1 MIPSRKEAKPVILD
15 FLSEGSQRSSE
26 QVQELIATHFALTD
40 DERTRKRGR
49 GPHPEYVNETA
60 WALVDLQKDG
70 LIKKT
75 DLDSF
80 VYRIT
85 DSGRHAA
92 QNRSLGTPIPS
103 RHARQP
109 TRQL

>member
-1 MIPSRKEAKPVILD
+1 MIPSRKEAKPVILNFMTD
-15 FLSEGSQRSSE
+15 RDEHSSE
-26 QVQELIATHFALTD
+26 EIQEMIAVHFALTD
-40 DERTRKRGR
+40 EERAHKRGK

-70 LIKKT
+70 LIRKI
-75 DLDSF
+75 DPEAF

-92 QNRSLGTPIPS
+92 TNRLLGTPIP
-103 RHARQP
+103 ARQ
-109 TRQL
+109 RRAV

>member
-15 FLSEGSQRSSE
+15 AMRDGKKHSSDDL
-26 QVQELIATHFALTD
+26 QEMIAIHFALTSE
-40 DERTRKRGR
+40 ERERKRGK

-70 LIKKT
+70 LIKKI
-75 DLDSF
+75 DPGAF

-85 DSGRHAA
+85 DSGKDAA
-92 QNRSLGTPIPS
+92 HRRLLGTPIP
-103 RHARQP
+103 RHELR
-109 TRQL
+109 

>member
-1 MIPSRKEAKPVILD
+1 MIPSRKESMPVILD
-15 FLSEGSQRSSE
+15 LVLDGSEHWSD

-40 DERTRKRGR
+40 EEWGRKRGR
-49 GPHPEYVNETA
+49 SPHPEYVNETA

-75 DLDSF
+75 DPEVF

-92 QNRSLGTPIPS
+92 ENRRLGTPIPP
-103 RHARQP
+103 RKA
-109 TRQL
+109 

>member
-1 MIPSRKEAKPVILD
+1 VIPSRKETKPVILELLAD
-15 FLSEGSQRSSE
+15 GCERSSE
-26 QVQELIATHFALTD
+26 EVQELIAMHFALTD
-40 DERTRKRGR
+40 EERARKRGR

-60 WALVDLQKDG
+60 WALVDLQTLG

-75 DLDSF
+75 EPEMF

-92 QNRSLGTPIPS
+92 RQQSLGTPIPA
-103 RHARQP
+103 RHAR
-109 TRQL
+109 